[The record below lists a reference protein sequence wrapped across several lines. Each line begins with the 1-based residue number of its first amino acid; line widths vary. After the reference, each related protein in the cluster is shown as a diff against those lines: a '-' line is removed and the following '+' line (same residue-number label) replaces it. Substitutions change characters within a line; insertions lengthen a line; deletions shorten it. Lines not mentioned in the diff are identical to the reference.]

1 MKNYF
6 FIIILIL
13 ILISCGKKEEK
24 FEAFSA
30 EAFAYDLDN
39 YWEVNITTRVKG
51 VAEFKDEK
59 TNEYLYAL
67 SFTIDLIHPDS
78 SIDKNKFSFSHSQK
92 SNEKLKDVGLEAQF
106 ELDSTYKEGVYKIVF
121 NITDA
126 HSNKSTSIE
135 KELVLSK

>member
-30 EAFAYDLDN
+30 EAFAYDLGN

-51 VAEFKDEK
+51 VSEIKNEK
-59 TNEYLYAL
+59 TNEYLYEL
-67 SFTIDLIHPDS
+67 SFTIDLVHPDS
-78 SIDKNKFSFSHSQK
+78 TIEKNKFSFSHSQK
-92 SNEKLKDVGLEAQF
+92 SNEKLKDIGLEAQF
-106 ELDSTYKEGVYKIVF
+106 ELDSTYKEGNYKIIF
-121 NITDA
+121 NISGA
-126 HSNKSTSIE
+126 HSKNSTSLE

>member
-6 FIIILIL
+6 FIIIFTL

-24 FEAFSA
+24 FEAFNA

-51 VAEFKDEK
+51 VSEIKDEK
-59 TNEYLYAL
+59 TNEYLYEL
-67 SFTIDLIHPDS
+67 SFTIDLVHPDS
-78 SIDKNKFSFSHSQK
+78 TIEKNKFSFSHSQK

-106 ELDSTYKEGVYKIVF
+106 ELDSTYKEGNYKIIF
-121 NITDA
+121 NISDA
-126 HSNKSTSIE
+126 HSKNSTSFE